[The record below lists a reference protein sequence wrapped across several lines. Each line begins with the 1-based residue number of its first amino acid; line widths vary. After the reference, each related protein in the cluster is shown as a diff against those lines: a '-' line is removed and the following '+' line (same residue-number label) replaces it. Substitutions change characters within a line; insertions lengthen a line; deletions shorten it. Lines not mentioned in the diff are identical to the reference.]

1 MYFGQLKKRYSV
13 YVDIT
18 LDKVEKANKIA
29 IEVVGVNYKLNPGEC
44 AFYGLKLEIN
54 KSNKIKFK

>member
-13 YVDIT
+13 YIDIT

-29 IEVVGVNYKLNPGEC
+29 IEIVGVNYNLNPGEG
-44 AFYGLKLEIN
+44 AFYGLKFKIN

>member
-18 LDKVEKANKIA
+18 LDKGEKANKIA
-29 IEVVGVNYKLNPGEC
+29 IEVVGVYYNLNSTEG
-44 AFYGLKLEIN
+44 AFYSLKLEIN
-54 KSNKIKFK
+54 NSNKIKFK